1 MKNIFLTNL
10 LLEIK
15 NGIPGE
21 NSHLKMLPSNRTLS
35 SYSLK
40 ATSQTKESAV
50 AVILFPIENSIK
62 CILIQRPEYEG
73 NHSGQIAFPGG
84 KKDPSDLHL
93 EYTARRETY
102 EEIGI
107 PISVGL
113 FIGELTQVY
122 IPVSNFLV
130 QPIIYFHEEIPLLI
144 PDEREVAE
152 IFTFSIDELLNEN
165 CFSSMKVKFT
175 TSMSQKNVPCFQLGE
190 KQIWGAT
197 ALILNELRDLL
208 LRF

>member
-1 MKNIFLTNL
+1 MKNLFLTNL
-10 LLEIK
+10 LHEIK
-15 NGIPGE
+15 KGIPGE
-21 NSHLKMLPSNRTLS
+21 TSHSKMLPLNRILTSYALNKSIS
-35 SYSLK
+35 SR
-40 ATSQTKESAV
+40 ESAV
-50 AVILFPIENSIK
+50 AVILYPIENSIK

-93 EYTARRETY
+93 EFTARRETY

-130 QPIIYFHEEIPLLI
+130 QPIIYFHEEIPKLI

-152 IFTFSIDELLNEN
+152 IITFSIDELLNEN
-165 CFSSMKVKFT
+165 SFSSMNVRFT
-175 TSMSQKNVPCFQLGE
+175 SEISQKNVPCFILGE